1 MEQSVCS
8 LSIYP
13 DSDDQDFFS
22 RRMLMNKLHYI
33 YINQDYL
40 NYIREEASWL
50 AYSNYDGRYKPFIG
64 ILFQN
69 DECCFVAPVSSYKD
83 KYDKI
88 LDSPSFVGVYDH
100 EYNKMISSV
109 NLSRMFPV
117 PVSEIVEV
125 KYKNIEEYREFK
137 DEFEKGQFIKFLK
150 KQLKE
155 INKLNIPKRAADIYN
170 LKLSGERSLNTG
182 RCVDF
187 KGLECKCTE
196 WILNHEYGIDVKIKK
211 KGFGFLIKTED
222 ESFFRNDLD
231 IDEILDEINHAIPI
245 SMHL

>member
-1 MEQSVCS
+1 
-8 LSIYP
+8 
-13 DSDDQDFFS
+13 
-22 RRMLMNKLHYI
+22 MNKLHYI

-40 NYIREEASWL
+40 NFIRKEASWL
-50 AYSNYDGRYKPFIG
+50 AYTDYEGKYKPYVG
-64 ILFQN
+64 IMFQN

-117 PVSEIVEV
+117 PASEMIEV
-125 KYKNIEEYREFK
+125 KYKDIEKYRNFNSEQ
-137 DEFEKGQFIKFLK
+137 EKSQYINYLK

-155 INKLNIPKRAADIYN
+155 INRLDIPKKAADIYD
-170 LKLSGERSLNTG
+170 LKLSGERSLDTG

-196 WILNHEYGIDVKIKK
+196 WIMSHEYGIDVEIKK
-211 KGFGFLIKTED
+211 KGLGFLIKTDD

-231 IDEILDEINHAIPI
+231 IDEILDKIDFNSSLNIRI
-245 SMHL
+245 